1 MRPRRSA
8 LVVVGFASSVTASV
22 AVLPPSQPMESD
34 TVMLL
39 LVWATAALAAD
50 GLARTGQTGAVT
62 AVALVLT
69 VTCLAAVG
77 VASARERRWEQ
88 PGILLALLAVDLV
101 SLLPAV
107 RATVAAAAG
116 AGPGR
121 PAPLLATGGP
131 TRALPPEPPGRR
143 VLHGRWLLEPVPMAG
158 ADQGGFSVLYRAAD
172 LRRQGRTVVVK
183 LASRSFGV
191 DDDSV
196 ARLRRE
202 GETIAGLD
210 SPHVVRLLDSG
221 WDGGAL
227 FLVLDYHPAGSLARW
242 LERRFVLELSRAAE
256 ATRELLRALA
266 YLHEGIERAVVHRDV
281 TPRNVLLRSERPRL
295 RLLLTDFGSARRLQ
309 ADGPT
314 TEASITVGS
323 VFSPYYAPP
332 ELVGG
337 SHHGWWG
344 PQTDVYSAC
353 AILYELLT
361 GLPPYQREARRRNV
375 DFQRLV
381 LDPAATPA
389 PPGRI
394 VVGLPRILD
403 DVIAAGL
410 AHDPGMRPARAA
422 DLLPLLGEIGR
433 RHGSLRIP
441 FADLRSRP

>member
-1 MRPRRSA
+1 MRPKRSA

-22 AVLPPSQPMESD
+22 TVLPPSQPMESD

-50 GLARTGQTGAVT
+50 GLVRAGHTGAIT
-62 AVALVLT
+62 AIALVLT
-69 VTCLAAVG
+69 VTCLVAVG
-77 VASARERRWEQ
+77 VASARERRWEP
-88 PGILLALLAVDLV
+88 PGLLLALLAVDLV
-101 SLLPAV
+101 TLLPGAG
-107 RATVAAAAG
+107 ATVAAAG
-116 AGPGR
+116 AGSGR
-121 PAPLLATGGP
+121 PTRLLAASGSTH
-131 TRALPPEPPGRR
+131 ALPPRPPGRR
-143 VLHGRWLLEPVPMAG
+143 VLHGRWLLEPDPMAG

-202 GETIAGLD
+202 GETIARLD
-210 SPHVVRLLDSG
+210 SPHVIRLLDSG

-242 LERRFVLELSRAAE
+242 LERRFVLELSKAVE
-256 ATRELLRALA
+256 ITCELLQALA
-266 YLHEGIERAVVHRDV
+266 YLHEGTERAVVHRDV
-281 TPRNVLLRSERPRL
+281 TPRNILLRSERPRL

-309 ADGPT
+309 AGGPT
-314 TEASITVGS
+314 ADAGITVGS
-323 VFSPYYAPP
+323 VFSPYYGPP

-344 PQTDVYSAC
+344 PQTDVYGAC

-361 GLPPYQREARRRNV
+361 GLPPYQQEARRRNL

-381 LDPAATPA
+381 LDPAAA
-389 PPGRI
+389 PVPPSRI
-394 VVGLPRILD
+394 VHGLPRILD
-403 DVIAAGL
+403 DVVAVGL
-410 AHDPGMRPARAA
+410 AHDPGMRPARAV
-422 DLLPLLGEIGR
+422 DLLPLLREIGR
-433 RHGSLRIP
+433 REGSLRIP
-441 FADLRSRP
+441 FADLRSRR

>member
-1 MRPRRSA
+1 MRPRRSS
-8 LVVVGFASSVTASV
+8 LVVVGFASSLTASV
-22 AVLPPSQPMESD
+22 TVLPPSQPMESD
-34 TVMLL
+34 PVMLL

-50 GLARTGQTGAVT
+50 GLVRAGHAGAIT
-62 AVALVLT
+62 AVALALT
-69 VTCLAAVG
+69 VTCLVAVG
-77 VASARERRWEQ
+77 VASTRERRWEP
-88 PGILLALLAVDLV
+88 PGLLLALLTVDLV
-101 SLLPAV
+101 ALLPAV
-107 RATVAAAAG
+107 GATVAAAG
-116 AGPGR
+116 AGSGR
-121 PAPLLATGGP
+121 PTPLLAAGGP

-172 LRRQGRTVVVK
+172 LRMPGRTVVVK
-183 LASRSFGV
+183 LASRAFGV

-242 LERRFVLELSRAAE
+242 LERRFVLLLSTAVE
-256 ATRELLRALA
+256 ATCELLVALA

-295 RLLLTDFGSARRLQ
+295 RLLLIDFGSARRLQ
-309 ADGPT
+309 AGGPT
-314 TEASITVGS
+314 ADAGITVGS

-344 PQTDVYSAC
+344 PQTDVYGAC

-361 GLPPYQREARRRNV
+361 GLPPYQREARRRNL

-381 LDPAATPA
+381 LNPAATPV
-389 PPGRI
+389 PPSRI
-394 VVGLPRILD
+394 VHGLPRILD
-403 DVIAAGL
+403 DVVAAGL

-422 DLLPLLGEIGR
+422 DLLPLLREIGR
-433 RHGSLRIP
+433 REGSLRIP
-441 FADLRSRP
+441 FADLRSRR

>member
-1 MRPRRSA
+1 
-8 LVVVGFASSVTASV
+8 VVAFASSVTASV
-22 AVLPPSQPMESD
+22 AVLPPSQPIESD

-39 LVWATAALAAD
+39 LVWATAAMAAD
-50 GLARTGQTGAVT
+50 GLARTGQTGIVT
-62 AVALVLT
+62 AVALLLT
-69 VTCLAAVG
+69 MTCLVVVAVG
-77 VASARERRWEQ
+77 SARERRWGQ

-101 SLLPAV
+101 VLLPAV
-107 RATVAAAAG
+107 RASVAAAG

-121 PAPLLATGGP
+121 SGPLLASGGP
-131 TRALPPEPPGRR
+131 TRALPPDPPGRR
-143 VLHGRWLLEPVPMAG
+143 VLHARWLLEPLPMAG

-172 LRRQGRTVVVK
+172 LRRPGRTVVVK

-210 SPHVVRLLDSG
+210 SPHVVRLLDTG

-227 FLVLDYHPAGSLARW
+227 FLVIDYHPGGSLARW
-242 LERRFVLELSRAAE
+242 LERRFVLELSTAAE
-256 ATRELLRALA
+256 VTCELLRALA
-266 YLHEGIERAVVHRDV
+266 YLHEGPQRPVVHRDV

-295 RLLLTDFGSARRLQ
+295 RLLLADFGSARRLQ
-309 ADGPT
+309 AGGPT
-314 TEASITVGS
+314 TDARITVGS

-344 PQTDVYSAC
+344 PQTDVYSVC

-361 GLPPYQREARRRNV
+361 GLPPYQRESRRRNV

-381 LDPAATPA
+381 LDPADTPV

-394 VVGLPRILD
+394 VRGLPRILD
-403 DVIAAGL
+403 DVVAAGL

-422 DLLPLLGEIGR
+422 DLLPLLTEIGR
-433 RHGSLRIP
+433 RDGSLRIP
-441 FADLRSRP
+441 FADLRRRP

>member
-1 MRPRRSA
+1 MRPRRSS
-8 LVVVGFASSVTASV
+8 LVVVGFASSLTASV
-22 AVLPPSQPMESD
+22 TVLPPSQPMESD
-34 TVMLL
+34 PVMLL

-50 GLARTGQTGAVT
+50 GLVRAGHAGAIT
-62 AVALVLT
+62 AVALALT
-69 VTCLAAVG
+69 VTCLVAVG
-77 VASARERRWEQ
+77 VASTRERRWEP
-88 PGILLALLAVDLV
+88 PGLLLALLTVDLV
-101 SLLPAV
+101 ALLPAV
-107 RATVAAAAG
+107 GATVAAAG
-116 AGPGR
+116 AGSGR
-121 PAPLLATGGP
+121 PTPVLAAGGP

-172 LRRQGRTVVVK
+172 LRMPGRTVVVK
-183 LASRSFGV
+183 LASRAFGV

-242 LERRFVLELSRAAE
+242 LERRFVLLLSTAVE
-256 ATRELLRALA
+256 ATCELLVALA

-295 RLLLTDFGSARRLQ
+295 RLLLIDFGSARRLQ
-309 ADGPT
+309 AGGPT
-314 TEASITVGS
+314 ADAGITVGS

-344 PQTDVYSAC
+344 PQTDVYGAC

-361 GLPPYQREARRRNV
+361 GLPPYQREARRRNL

-381 LDPAATPA
+381 LDPAATPV
-389 PPGRI
+389 PPSRI
-394 VVGLPRILD
+394 VHGLPRILD
-403 DVIAAGL
+403 DVVTAGL
-410 AHDPGMRPARAA
+410 AHDPGRRPARAA
-422 DLLPLLGEIGR
+422 DLLPLLREIGR
-433 RHGSLRIP
+433 REGSLRIP
-441 FADLRSRP
+441 FADLRSRR